1 MGVHGQLPGEGCYFS
16 FGFSACVI
24 FRGLAFIQYLVGP
37 RGDSER
43 SRVDDYWDIYAL
55 CIHALGM
62 ADVDTY
68 RSPGCRGHLV
78 GGTA

>member
-37 RGDSER
+37 RGDGECSQ
-43 SRVDDYWDIYAL
+43 VDRYWDVYAL
-55 CIHALGM
+55 RLLAIDM
-62 ADVDTY
+62 ADVNAY
-68 RSPGCRGHLV
+68 RSSGCCGSLV